1 LFITFEGPEGSGKS
15 TQIALLCQALCERG
29 YQVLQTREPGGTPIA
44 EQIREVIHNTENTAM
59 LPSAEALLYSAAR
72 AQHVAAKIVP
82 ALAEGTIVISDR
94 YAQSTMAYQGYGHGL
109 DLEELEAITRFAT
122 GGLQPDLIIYLD
134 LPIEDGLGRK
144 LRDREQGKGEW
155 NRMDQLKA
163 DFYRRV
169 RQGYLLM
176 AEEDPGRWLIID
188 ASLDIDTI
196 HATILDSVERR
207 LADRD

>member
-1 LFITFEGPEGSGKS
+1 MFITFEGPEGSGKS
-15 TQIALLCQALCERG
+15 TQIALLCQALREQG
-29 YQVLQTREPGGTPIA
+29 QDVMQTREPGGTPIA
-44 EQIREVIHNTENTAM
+44 EQIRDVIHNTGNTAM

-72 AQHVAAKIVP
+72 AQHVAEKVVP

-94 YAQSTMAYQGYGHGL
+94 YAQSTLAYQGYGHGL
-109 DLEELEAITRFAT
+109 DLENLGAITQFAT

-155 NRMDQLKA
+155 NRMDQLEA
-163 DFYRRV
+163 DFHRRV

-176 AEEDPGRWLIID
+176 AGADPGRWLIID

>member
-1 LFITFEGPEGSGKS
+1 MFITFEGPEGSGKS
-15 TQIALLCQALCERG
+15 TQIALLCQALREQG
-29 YQVLQTREPGGTPIA
+29 QDVMQTREPGGTPIA
-44 EQIREVIHNTENTAM
+44 EQIRDVIHNADNTAM

-72 AQHVAAKIVP
+72 AQHVAEKLVP
-82 ALAEGTIVISDR
+82 ALAQGTIVISDR
-94 YAQSTMAYQGYGHGL
+94 YAHSTMAYQGYGHGL
-109 DLEELEAITRFAT
+109 DLMELGAITQFAT

-144 LRDREQGKGEW
+144 LRDRKQGKGEW

-176 AEEDPGRWLIID
+176 AQEDPARWLIID

>member
-1 LFITFEGPEGSGKS
+1 MFITFEGPEGSGKS
-15 TQIALLCQALCERG
+15 TQIALLCQALRDQG
-29 YQVLQTREPGGTPIA
+29 LDVLQTREPGGTPIA
-44 EQIREVIHNTENTAM
+44 EQIRDVIHNTGNTAM

-72 AQHVAAKIVP
+72 AQHVAEKVVP

-94 YAQSTMAYQGYGHGL
+94 YAQSTLAYQGYGHGL
-109 DLEELEAITRFAT
+109 DLENLGAITQFAT

-155 NRMDQLKA
+155 NRMDQLEA
-163 DFYRRV
+163 DFHRRV

-176 AEEDPGRWLIID
+176 AGADPGRWLIID

-207 LADRD
+207 LADRG

>member
-15 TQIALLCQALCERG
+15 TQIALLCQALRDQG
-29 YQVLQTREPGGTPIA
+29 LDVLQTREPGGTPIA
-44 EQIREVIHNTENTAM
+44 EQIRDVIHNTGNTAM

-72 AQHVAAKIVP
+72 AQHVAEKVVP

-94 YAQSTMAYQGYGHGL
+94 YAQSTLAYQGYGHGL
-109 DLEELEAITRFAT
+109 DLENLGAITQFAT

-155 NRMDQLKA
+155 NRMDQLEA
-163 DFYRRV
+163 DFHRRV

-176 AEEDPGRWLIID
+176 AGADPGRWLIID

-207 LADRD
+207 LADRG